1 MIQNQRIKCAK
12 KSFRGQTVCYVY
24 EISSYKEL
32 GVRYYEIEIY
42 DLLYIKEINKF
53 VIKETTLEKDIKFN
67 LLHNYAVQ
75 FNSEGLKKACQ
86 VYMSYGIINTI
97 GLEDAFK
104 IHIYNKRQLYETL
117 YKEKIIEKK
126 ISKEE
131 KEELDKQC
139 ETIVERIQAMSKYYI
154 EKYM

>member
-1 MIQNQRIKCAK
+1 MIKNQRIECGK
-12 KSFRGQTVCYVY
+12 KSFWGQTVCYVY
-24 EISSYKEL
+24 QISYYI
-32 GVRYYEIEIY
+32 GHYYELKIY

-53 VIKETTLEKDIKFN
+53 VIKETTLDEDIKFN
-67 LLHNYAVQ
+67 LWHDYG
-75 FNSEGLKKACQ
+75 FPINSAGLEKACQ

-97 GLEDAFK
+97 GLEDGFK
-104 IHIYNKRQLYETL
+104 IHIYNERQLYETL

-131 KEELDKQC
+131 KKELDKQC
-139 ETIVERIQAMSKYYI
+139 ETIVERIQAMSKHLI